1 MLQIFPV
8 RPSSSY
14 KSPNMVVT
22 EFCILGRIVVCN
34 SQYVGLRITY
44 HDGCP
49 TKQFAIIT
57 HENQTKF
64 EIHECSTQLC
74 DMTAGQI
81 VTGIMLPVMRV
92 PMYMSGVFDINQ
104 CYISVEKVNCHIYH
118 IPKKVASNNNYVN
131 YVFVWH
137 ENSSDHI

>member
-1 MLQIFPV
+1 
-8 RPSSSY
+8 
-14 KSPNMVVT
+14 MVVS
-22 EFCILGRIVVCN
+22 EFCVLGRIVVCN

-49 TKQFAIIT
+49 TKRFAIIT

-92 PMYMSGVFDINQ
+92 PNQAIPMYMSGLFDINQ
-104 CYISVEKVNCHIYH
+104 CQISVEKVNCHIYWGIWY
-118 IPKKVASNNNYVN
+118 IPYTPIMLITYLCGMKIPVTTSKQYKKMPN
-131 YVFVWH
+131 
-137 ENSSDHI
+137 E

>member
-1 MLQIFPV
+1 
-8 RPSSSY
+8 
-14 KSPNMVVT
+14 MVVS
-22 EFCILGRIVVCN
+22 EFCVLGRIVVCN

-49 TKQFAIIT
+49 TKRFAIIT

-92 PMYMSGVFDINQ
+92 PNQAIPMYMSGLFDINQ
-104 CYISVEKVNCHIYH
+104 CQISVEKVNCHIYH
-118 IPKKVASNNNYVN
+118 IPQKVH
-131 YVFVWH
+131 FKQ
-137 ENSSDHI
+137 